1 VKKLTVAEA
10 YELADWATRVACPAF
25 LEYDDG
31 KKPCFPEYAKRLRN
45 VFPVKDIVSAD
56 SAGQVLNRE
65 VIPKLA
71 DYRDGMLT
79 VPLRAAYWLCFAA
92 ICIERGIM
100 LPMDYGSGGIRDVIE
115 YMRMSVKV

>member
-1 VKKLTVAEA
+1 MAEA
-10 YELADWATRVACPAF
+10 YELADWATRIACPAF

-31 KKPCFPEYAKRLRN
+31 KKPCFPEYAKRLRQ
-45 VFPVKDIVSAD
+45 VSPITSLYFAD
-56 SAGQVLNRE
+56 LAGQVLNKE

-79 VPLRAAYWLCFAA
+79 VPLRAAYWLCMAA
-92 ICIERGIM
+92 MSIERGIM

-115 YMRMSVKV
+115 YMRMPVKV